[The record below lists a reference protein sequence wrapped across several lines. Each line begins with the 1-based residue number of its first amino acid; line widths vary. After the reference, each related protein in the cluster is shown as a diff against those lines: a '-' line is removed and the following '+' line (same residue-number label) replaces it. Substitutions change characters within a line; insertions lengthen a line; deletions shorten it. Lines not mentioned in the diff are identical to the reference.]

1 MKKLPSLFVI
11 LALLMVLPVRGEA
24 IDSLQILMQRGDSCM
39 QQFNTFEA
47 LNHYQQAYSIA
58 KTRSQQQAVE
68 QLELPLDKLEGLPQ
82 ERQDEIIERL
92 KRDAEQSAVVSC
104 PIQMKLADCYYKRAN
119 YRQASDL
126 LKLIPEDSL
135 SHEAFRELA
144 NSYKR
149 LGDTDSYVYWTSQ
162 LVKHYPMD
170 GEMVAGL
177 ILGYAQ
183 LNQPEKGLTLGLN
196 YSLKDRTN
204 ILVNRAVA
212 DAFFL
217 KRDFTAAGIW
227 YDQLLQQGDSTFN
240 TLYSAGMSHSQAGN
254 LEKAYNCLSQ
264 ALILSQLQHAGC
276 AYRLGVV
283 CVDTKRYEEGLRAL
297 DLAIKLTKPDTTMMK
312 AITLSQGEG
321 YYLTEHYPEAVEAW
335 KRHLSYNPGSI
346 ATYYNI
352 ANTYTYL
359 VKDDEQAKKYY
370 QQFLDLARQEAE
382 PNEQFKEMIRKSEEM
397 MKTYRLIEQRK
408 QKTKTRSSHGLQ

>member
-1 MKKLPSLFVI
+1 MNIKSISIVFLF
-11 LALLMVLPVRGEA
+11 LLSVTAAKGEA
-24 IDSLQILMQRGDSCM
+24 IDSLQILLQAGDSCM

-47 LNHYQQAYSIA
+47 LNHYQRAYDIA
-58 KTRSQQQAVE
+58 KARSQQQAVE
-68 QLELPLDKLEGLPQ
+68 HLDLPLEQLDSLP
-82 ERQDEIIERL
+82 EEKQDEIIERL
-92 KRDAEQSAVVSC
+92 KHDAEQSAVVSC

-149 LGDTDSYVYWTSQ
+149 LGDTDSYVYWTSR
-162 LVKHYPMD
+162 LVDHYPMD

-297 DLAIKLTKPDTTMMK
+297 DLAIELTKPDTTMMK
-312 AITLSQGEG
+312 AITLSQGES

-382 PNEQFKEMIRKSEEM
+382 PNEQLKEMIRKSEEM

-408 QKTKTRSSHGLQ
+408 QKTKARLSHGLQ

>member
-58 KTRSQQQAVE
+58 KTRSQQRAVE

-297 DLAIKLTKPDTTMMK
+297 DLAIELTKPDTTMMK

-359 VKDDEQAKKYY
+359 VKDDEQAKRYY
-370 QQFLDLARQEAE
+370 EQFLDLARQEAE
-382 PNEQFKEMIRKSEEM
+382 PNEQLKEMIRKSEEM

>member
-1 MKKLPSLFVI
+1 MNIKSISIVFLF
-11 LALLMVLPVRGEA
+11 LLSVTAAKGEA
-24 IDSLQILMQRGDSCM
+24 IDSLQILLQAGDSCM

-47 LNHYQQAYSIA
+47 LNHYQRAYDIA

-68 QLELPLDKLEGLPQ
+68 HLDLPLEQLDSLP
-82 ERQDEIIERL
+82 EEKQDEIIERL
-92 KRDAEQSAVVSC
+92 KHAAEQSAVVSC
-104 PIQMKLADCYYKRAN
+104 PVQMKLADCHYKRAN
-119 YRQASDL
+119 YREAANL

-135 SHEAFRELA
+135 SHESFRELA
-144 NSYKR
+144 NSYKKQ
-149 LGDTDSYVYWTSQ
+149 GDTDSYVYWTSR
-162 LVKHYPMD
+162 LVDHYPMD

-297 DLAIKLTKPDTTMMK
+297 DLAIELTKPDTTMMK

-370 QQFLDLARQEAE
+370 RQFLDLARQEAE
-382 PNEQFKEMIRKSEEM
+382 PNEQLKEMVRKSEEM

-408 QKTKTRSSHGLQ
+408 QKTKARLSHGLQ

>member
-1 MKKLPSLFVI
+1 MNIKSISIIIIFL
-11 LALLMVLPVRGEA
+11 LAGLSAKGQDV
-24 IDSLQILMQRGDSCM
+24 DSLTICLQQGDSCM
-39 QQFNTFEA
+39 QQYNTFEA
-47 LNHYQQAYSIA
+47 LKHYQRAYDLA
-58 KTRSQQQAVE
+58 KKRSQQQAVE
-68 QLELPLDKLEGLPQ
+68 HLDLPLDKLEELPEEQ
-82 ERQDEIIERL
+82 QDEIIERL
-92 KRDAEQSAVVSC
+92 KHAAEQSAVVSC
-104 PIQMKLADCYYKRAN
+104 PVQMKLADCHYKRAN
-119 YRQASDL
+119 YREAADL

-135 SHEAFRELA
+135 SHESFRELA
-144 NSYKR
+144 NSYKK
-149 LGDTDSYVYWTSQ
+149 LGDTDSYVYWTSR
-162 LVKHYPMD
+162 LVDHYPMD

-240 TLYSAGMSHSQAGN
+240 TLYSAGMSHSQTGN
-254 LEKAYNCLSQ
+254 LERAYQCLLPALYLSQ
-264 ALILSQLQHAGC
+264 MQHAGC

-283 CVDTKRYEEGLRAL
+283 CVDTKRYEEGLGYLNLAL
-297 DLAIKLTKPDTTMMK
+297 ELMKPDTTVMK

-321 YYLTEHYPEAVEAW
+321 YYLTEHYKEAVEAW
-335 KRHLSYNPGSI
+335 KQHLAFNPGSV

-352 ANTYTYL
+352 ANAYMYL
-359 VKDDEQAKKYY
+359 LSDKEQAEAYY
-370 QQFLDLARQEAE
+370 RQFIDLAR
-382 PNEQFKEMIRKSEEM
+382 KEEKPTEELTQMIRNAEDVLKAFEKMRKIKHKS
-397 MKTYRLIEQRK
+397 
-408 QKTKTRSSHGLQ
+408 H

>member
-47 LNHYQQAYSIA
+47 LNHYQQAYAIA
-58 KTRSQQQAVE
+58 KTRSQQRAVE

-149 LGDTDSYVYWTSQ
+149 LGDTDSYGYWTSQ

-297 DLAIKLTKPDTTMMK
+297 DLAIELTKPDTTMMK

-382 PNEQFKEMIRKSEEM
+382 PNEQLKEMVRKSEEM

-408 QKTKTRSSHGLQ
+408 QKKKARLSHGLQ

>member
-1 MKKLPSLFVI
+1 MNIKSISIVFLF
-11 LALLMVLPVRGEA
+11 LLSVTAAKGEA

-47 LNHYQQAYSIA
+47 LNHYQQAYAIA

-126 LKLIPEDSL
+126 LKLISEDSL
-135 SHEAFRELA
+135 SHEAFHELA

-297 DLAIKLTKPDTTMMK
+297 DLAIELTKPDTTMMK

-335 KRHLSYNPGSI
+335 KRHLSYNPSSI

-359 VKDDEQAKKYY
+359 VKDDEQAKRYY
-370 QQFLDLARQEAE
+370 EQFLDLARQEAE
-382 PNEQFKEMIRKSEEM
+382 PNEQLKEMIRKSEEM

>member
-47 LNHYQQAYSIA
+47 LNHYQRAYDIA

-68 QLELPLDKLEGLPQ
+68 HLELPLDKLEGLPQ

-297 DLAIKLTKPDTTMMK
+297 DLAIELTKPDTTMMK

-359 VKDDEQAKKYY
+359 VKDDEQAKRYY
-370 QQFLDLARQEAE
+370 EQFLDLARQEAE
-382 PNEQFKEMIRKSEEM
+382 PNEQLKEMIRKSEEM

>member
-47 LNHYQQAYSIA
+47 LNHYQRAYDLAEAQDSVRFSMDDSDVMS
-58 KTRSQQQAVE
+58 KYVPE
-68 QLELPLDKLEGLPQ
+68 DKIPRGV
-82 ERQDEIIERL
+82 RL
-92 KRDAEQSAVVSC
+92 
-104 PIQMKLADCYYKRAN
+104 KLADCHFKRAN
-119 YRQASDL
+119 YRQTAEL
-126 LKLIPEDSL
+126 LKNMPEDSL

-254 LEKAYNCLSQ
+254 LEKAYNCLSH
-264 ALILSQLQHAGC
+264 ALVLSQLQHAGC

-283 CVDTKRYEEGLRAL
+283 CVDTKRYEEGLQAL
-297 DLAIKLTKPDTTMMK
+297 DLAIELTKPDTTMMK

-321 YYLTEHYPEAVEAW
+321 YYLTEHYPEALEAW

-382 PNEQFKEMIRKSEEM
+382 PNEQLKEMIRKSEEM

>member
-11 LALLMVLPVRGEA
+11 LALLTVQPVRGEA

-47 LNHYQQAYSIA
+47 LNHYQQAYDLAEAQDSVRFSMDDSDVMS
-58 KTRSQQQAVE
+58 KYVPE
-68 QLELPLDKLEGLPQ
+68 DKIPRGV
-82 ERQDEIIERL
+82 RL
-92 KRDAEQSAVVSC
+92 
-104 PIQMKLADCYYKRAN
+104 KLADCHFKRAN
-119 YRQASDL
+119 YRQTAEL
-126 LKLIPEDSL
+126 LKNMPEDSL

-264 ALILSQLQHAGC
+264 ALVLSQLQHAGC

-297 DLAIKLTKPDTTMMK
+297 DLAIELTKPDTTMMK

-321 YYLTEHYPEAVEAW
+321 YYLTEHYPEAVAAW

-359 VKDDEQAKKYY
+359 VKNDEQAKKYY

-382 PNEQFKEMIRKSEEM
+382 PNEQLKEMIRKSEEM

-408 QKTKTRSSHGLQ
+408 QKTKARSSHGLQ

>member
-47 LNHYQQAYSIA
+47 LNHYQQAYAIA

-264 ALILSQLQHAGC
+264 ALVLSQLQHAGC

-283 CVDTKRYEEGLRAL
+283 CVDTKRYEEGLQAL
-297 DLAIKLTKPDTTMMK
+297 DLAIELTKPDTTMMK

-321 YYLTEHYPEAVEAW
+321 YYLTEHYPEALEAW

-382 PNEQFKEMIRKSEEM
+382 PNEQLKEMIRKSEEM

>member
-11 LALLMVLPVRGEA
+11 LALLMVLPARGEA
-24 IDSLQILMQRGDSCM
+24 IDSLQILMQQGDSCM

-58 KTRSQQQAVE
+58 KTRSQQRAVE

-297 DLAIKLTKPDTTMMK
+297 DLAIELTKPDTTMMK

-382 PNEQFKEMIRKSEEM
+382 PNEQLKEMIRKSEEM

>member
-1 MKKLPSLFVI
+1 MNIKSISIVFLI
-11 LALLMVLPVRGEA
+11 LLSVTAAKGEA
-24 IDSLQILMQRGDSCM
+24 IDSLQILVQQGDSCM
-39 QQFNTFEA
+39 QQYNTFEA
-47 LNHYQQAYSIA
+47 LKYYQQAYDLA
-58 KTRSQQQAVE
+58 KKRSQQQAVE
-68 QLELPLDKLEGLPQ
+68 HLDLPLEQLDSLP
-82 ERQDEIIERL
+82 EEKQDEIIERL
-92 KRDAEQSAVVSC
+92 KHAAEQSAVVSC
-104 PIQMKLADCYYKRAN
+104 PVQMKLADCHYKRAN
-119 YRQASDL
+119 YREAANL

-135 SHEAFRELA
+135 SHESFRELA
-144 NSYKR
+144 NSYKKQ
-149 LGDTDSYVYWTSQ
+149 GDTDSYVYWTSR
-162 LVKHYPMD
+162 LVDHYPMD

-240 TLYSAGMSHSQAGN
+240 TLYSAGMSHSQTGN

-264 ALILSQLQHAGC
+264 ALILSQMQHAGC

-283 CVDTKRYEEGLRAL
+283 CVDTKRFEEGLRAL
-297 DLAIKLTKPDTTMMK
+297 DLAVELTKPDTTMMK

-321 YYLTEHYPEAVEAW
+321 YYLTEHYPEALKAW

-370 QQFLDLARQEAE
+370 QLFLDLARREAA
-382 PNEQFKEMIRKSEEM
+382 PNEQLKEMIRKSEEM
-397 MKTYRLIEQRK
+397 MKAYKLR
-408 QKTKTRSSHGLQ
+408 

>member
-11 LALLMVLPVRGEA
+11 LALLTVHPAKGEA
-24 IDSLQILMQRGDSCM
+24 IDSLQILVQQGDSCM

-47 LNHYQQAYSIA
+47 LNHYQRAYDIA
-58 KTRSQQQAVE
+58 KARSQQQAVE
-68 QLELPLDKLEGLPQ
+68 HLDLPLEQLDSLP
-82 ERQDEIIERL
+82 EEKQDEIIERL
-92 KRDAEQSAVVSC
+92 KHAAEQSAVVSC

-240 TLYSAGMSHSQAGN
+240 TLYSA
-254 LEKAYNCLSQ
+254 
-264 ALILSQLQHAGC
+264 HAGC

-297 DLAIKLTKPDTTMMK
+297 DLAIELTKPDTTMMK

-382 PNEQFKEMIRKSEEM
+382 PNEQLKEMVRKSEEM

-408 QKTKTRSSHGLQ
+408 QKTKARLSHGLQ

>member
-47 LNHYQQAYSIA
+47 LNHYQRAYDIA

-68 QLELPLDKLEGLPQ
+68 HLELPLDKLEGLPQ

-254 LEKAYNCLSQ
+254 LEKAYNCLS
-264 ALILSQLQHAGC
+264 
-276 AYRLGVV
+276 
-283 CVDTKRYEEGLRAL
+283 
-297 DLAIKLTKPDTTMMK
+297 TKPDTTMMK

-382 PNEQFKEMIRKSEEM
+382 PNEQLKEMIRKSEEM

-408 QKTKTRSSHGLQ
+408 QKTKGRSSHGLQ

>member
-1 MKKLPSLFVI
+1 MNIKSISIVFLF
-11 LALLMVLPVRGEA
+11 LLSVTAAKGEA
-24 IDSLQILMQRGDSCM
+24 IDSLQILVQQGDSCM
-39 QQFNTFEA
+39 QQYNTFEA
-47 LNHYQQAYSIA
+47 LKYYQQAYDLA
-58 KTRSQQQAVE
+58 KKRSQQQAVE
-68 QLELPLDKLEGLPQ
+68 HLDLPLEQLDSLP
-82 ERQDEIIERL
+82 EEKQDEIIERL
-92 KRDAEQSAVVSC
+92 KHAAEQSAVVSC
-104 PIQMKLADCYYKRAN
+104 PVQMKLADCHYKRAN
-119 YRQASDL
+119 YREAANL

-135 SHEAFRELA
+135 SHESFRELA
-144 NSYKR
+144 NSYKKQ
-149 LGDTDSYVYWTSQ
+149 GDTDSYVYWTSQ

-240 TLYSAGMSHSQAGN
+240 TLYSAGMSHSQTGN

-264 ALILSQLQHAGC
+264 ALILSQMQHAGC

-297 DLAIKLTKPDTTMMK
+297 DLAVELTKPDTTMMK

-382 PNEQFKEMIRKSEEM
+382 PNEQLKEMIRKSEEM
-397 MKTYRLIEQRK
+397 MKLYKLR
-408 QKTKTRSSHGLQ
+408 

>member
-1 MKKLPSLFVI
+1 MNIKSISIVFLF
-11 LALLMVLPVRGEA
+11 LLSVTAAKGEA
-24 IDSLQILMQRGDSCM
+24 IDSLQILVQQGDSCM
-39 QQFNTFEA
+39 QQYNTFEA
-47 LNHYQQAYSIA
+47 LKYYQQAYDLA
-58 KTRSQQQAVE
+58 KKRSQQQAVE
-68 QLELPLDKLEGLPQ
+68 HLDLPLEQLDSLP
-82 ERQDEIIERL
+82 EEKQDEIIERL
-92 KRDAEQSAVVSC
+92 KHDAEQSAVVSC

-264 ALILSQLQHAGC
+264 ALLLSQLQHAGC

-297 DLAIKLTKPDTTMMK
+297 DLAIELTKPDTTMMK

-382 PNEQFKEMIRKSEEM
+382 PNEQLKEMVRKSEEM

-408 QKTKTRSSHGLQ
+408 QKTKARLSHGLQ

>member
-1 MKKLPSLFVI
+1 MNIKSISIVFLF
-11 LALLMVLPVRGEA
+11 LLSVTAAKGEA
-24 IDSLQILMQRGDSCM
+24 IDSLQILVQQGDSCM
-39 QQFNTFEA
+39 QQYNTFEA
-47 LNHYQQAYSIA
+47 LKYYQQAYDLA
-58 KTRSQQQAVE
+58 KKRSQQQAVE
-68 QLELPLDKLEGLPQ
+68 HLDLPLEQLDSLP
-82 ERQDEIIERL
+82 EEKQDEIIERL
-92 KRDAEQSAVVSC
+92 KHDAEQSAVVSC

-297 DLAIKLTKPDTTMMK
+297 DLAIELTKPDTTMMK

-382 PNEQFKEMIRKSEEM
+382 PNEQLKEMIRKSEEM

>member
-1 MKKLPSLFVI
+1 
-11 LALLMVLPVRGEA
+11 MVLPARGEA

-47 LNHYQQAYSIA
+47 LNHYQQAYAIA
-58 KTRSQQQAVE
+58 KTRSQQRAVE

-297 DLAIKLTKPDTTMMK
+297 DLAIELTKPDTTMMK

-370 QQFLDLARQEAE
+370 QQFLDLAQQEAA
-382 PNEQFKEMIRKSEEM
+382 PNEQLKEMIRKSEEM

-408 QKTKTRSSHGLQ
+408 QKTKVRSSHGLQ

>member
-1 MKKLPSLFVI
+1 MNIKSISIVFLSLLSVT
-11 LALLMVLPVRGEA
+11 AAKGEA
-24 IDSLQILMQRGDSCM
+24 IDSLQILVQQGDSCM
-39 QQFNTFEA
+39 QQYNTFEA
-47 LNHYQQAYSIA
+47 LKYYQQAYDLA
-58 KTRSQQQAVE
+58 KKRSQQQAVE
-68 QLELPLDKLEGLPQ
+68 HLDLPLEQLDSLP
-82 ERQDEIIERL
+82 EEKQDEIIERL
-92 KRDAEQSAVVSC
+92 KHAAEQSAVVSC
-104 PIQMKLADCYYKRAN
+104 PVQMKLADCYYKRAN

-297 DLAIKLTKPDTTMMK
+297 DLAIELTKPDTTMMK

-321 YYLTEHYPEAVEAW
+321 YYLTEHYPEALEAW

-382 PNEQFKEMIRKSEEM
+382 PNEQLKEMVRKSEEM

>member
-24 IDSLQILMQRGDSCM
+24 IDSLQILMQQGDSCM
-39 QQFNTFEA
+39 RQFNTFEA
-47 LNHYQQAYSIA
+47 LNHYQQAYAIA

-254 LEKAYNCLSQ
+254 LEKAYNCLSH
-264 ALILSQLQHAGC
+264 ALVLSQLQHAGC

-283 CVDTKRYEEGLRAL
+283 CVDTKRYEEGLQAL
-297 DLAIKLTKPDTTMMK
+297 DLAIELTKPDTTMMK

-321 YYLTEHYPEAVEAW
+321 YYLTEHYPEALEAW

-382 PNEQFKEMIRKSEEM
+382 PNEQLKEMIRKSEEM

>member
-24 IDSLQILMQRGDSCM
+24 IDSLQILMQQGDSCM
-39 QQFNTFEA
+39 RQFNTFEA
-47 LNHYQQAYSIA
+47 LNHYQQAYAIA

-297 DLAIKLTKPDTTMMK
+297 DLAIELTKPDTTMMK

-382 PNEQFKEMIRKSEEM
+382 PNEQLKEMIRKSEEM

-408 QKTKTRSSHGLQ
+408 QKTKARSSHGLQ

>member
-1 MKKLPSLFVI
+1 MKKLSSLFVI
-11 LALLMVLPVRGEA
+11 LALLTVLPVRGEA

-47 LNHYQQAYSIA
+47 LNHYQQAYDLAEAQDSVRFSMDDSDVMS
-58 KTRSQQQAVE
+58 KYVPE
-68 QLELPLDKLEGLPQ
+68 DKIPRGV
-82 ERQDEIIERL
+82 RL
-92 KRDAEQSAVVSC
+92 
-104 PIQMKLADCYYKRAN
+104 KLADCHFKRAN
-119 YRQASDL
+119 YRQTAEL
-126 LKLIPEDSL
+126 LKNMPEDSL

-264 ALILSQLQHAGC
+264 ALVLSQLQHAGC

-297 DLAIKLTKPDTTMMK
+297 DLAIELTKPDTTMMK

-382 PNEQFKEMIRKSEEM
+382 PNEQLKEMIRKSEEM

-408 QKTKTRSSHGLQ
+408 QKTKARSSHGLQ

>member
-1 MKKLPSLFVI
+1 MNIKSISIVFLF
-11 LALLMVLPVRGEA
+11 LLSVTAAKGEA
-24 IDSLQILMQRGDSCM
+24 IDSLQILVQQGDSCM
-39 QQFNTFEA
+39 QQYNTFEA
-47 LNHYQQAYSIA
+47 LKYYQQAYDLA
-58 KTRSQQQAVE
+58 KKRSQQQAVE
-68 QLELPLDKLEGLPQ
+68 HLDLPLEQLDSLP
-82 ERQDEIIERL
+82 EEKQDEIIERL
-92 KRDAEQSAVVSC
+92 KHAAEQSAVVSC
-104 PIQMKLADCYYKRAN
+104 PVQMKLADCHYKRAN
-119 YRQASDL
+119 YREAANL

-144 NSYKR
+144 NSYKKQ
-149 LGDTDSYVYWTSQ
+149 GDTDSYVYWTSQ

-297 DLAIKLTKPDTTMMK
+297 DLAVELTKPDTTMMK

-382 PNEQFKEMIRKSEEM
+382 PNEQLKEMVRKSEEM

-408 QKTKTRSSHGLQ
+408 QKTKARLSHGLQ

>member
-11 LALLMVLPVRGEA
+11 LALLTVQPARGEA

-47 LNHYQQAYSIA
+47 LNHYQRAYDLAEAQDSVRFSMDDSDVMS
-58 KTRSQQQAVE
+58 KYVPE
-68 QLELPLDKLEGLPQ
+68 DKIPRGV
-82 ERQDEIIERL
+82 RL
-92 KRDAEQSAVVSC
+92 
-104 PIQMKLADCYYKRAN
+104 KLADCHFKRAN
-119 YRQASDL
+119 YRQTAEL
-126 LKLIPEDSL
+126 LKNMPEDSL

-297 DLAIKLTKPDTTMMK
+297 DLAIELTKPDTTMMK

-382 PNEQFKEMIRKSEEM
+382 PNEQLKEMIRKSEEM

>member
-11 LALLMVLPVRGEA
+11 LALLTVQPARGEA
-24 IDSLQILMQRGDSCM
+24 IDSLQILLQAGDSCM

-47 LNHYQQAYSIA
+47 LNHYQRAYDLAEAQDSVRFSMDDSDVMS
-58 KTRSQQQAVE
+58 KYVPE
-68 QLELPLDKLEGLPQ
+68 DKIPRGV
-82 ERQDEIIERL
+82 RL
-92 KRDAEQSAVVSC
+92 
-104 PIQMKLADCYYKRAN
+104 KLADCHFKRAN
-119 YRQASDL
+119 YRQTAEL
-126 LKLIPEDSL
+126 LKNMPEDSL
-135 SHEAFRELA
+135 THEAFRELA

-177 ILGYAQ
+177 VLGYAQ

-227 YDQLLQQGDSTFN
+227 YDQLLQQGDSTFS

-264 ALILSQLQHAGC
+264 ALVLSQLQHAGC

-297 DLAIKLTKPDTTMMK
+297 DLAIELTKPDTTMMK

-382 PNEQFKEMIRKSEEM
+382 PNEQLKEMIRKSEEM

-408 QKTKTRSSHGLQ
+408 QKTKARSSHGLQ

>member
-1 MKKLPSLFVI
+1 MNIKSISIVFLF
-11 LALLMVLPVRGEA
+11 LLSVTAAKGEA
-24 IDSLQILMQRGDSCM
+24 IDSLQILVQQGDSCM
-39 QQFNTFEA
+39 QQYNTFEA
-47 LNHYQQAYSIA
+47 LKYYQQAYDLA
-58 KTRSQQQAVE
+58 KKRSQQQAVE
-68 QLELPLDKLEGLPQ
+68 HLDLPLEQLDSLP
-82 ERQDEIIERL
+82 EEKQDEIIERL
-92 KRDAEQSAVVSC
+92 KHAAEQSAVVSC
-104 PIQMKLADCYYKRAN
+104 PVQMKLADCYYKRAN

-144 NSYKR
+144 NSYKKQ
-149 LGDTDSYVYWTSQ
+149 GDTDSYVYWTSR
-162 LVKHYPMD
+162 LVDHYPMD

-264 ALILSQLQHAGC
+264 ALLLSQLQHAGC

-297 DLAIKLTKPDTTMMK
+297 DLAIELTKPDTTMMK

-382 PNEQFKEMIRKSEEM
+382 PNEQLKEMVRKSEEM

-408 QKTKTRSSHGLQ
+408 QKTKARLSHGLQ

>member
-1 MKKLPSLFVI
+1 MNIKSISIVFLF
-11 LALLMVLPVRGEA
+11 LLSVTAAKGEA
-24 IDSLQILMQRGDSCM
+24 IDSLQILVQQGDSCM
-39 QQFNTFEA
+39 QQYNTFEA
-47 LNHYQQAYSIA
+47 LKYYQQAYDLA
-58 KTRSQQQAVE
+58 KKRSQQQAVE
-68 QLELPLDKLEGLPQ
+68 HLDQPLEQLDSLPEEK
-82 ERQDEIIERL
+82 QDEIIERL
-92 KRDAEQSAVVSC
+92 KHAAEQSAVVSC

-297 DLAIKLTKPDTTMMK
+297 DLAIELTKPDTTMMK

-321 YYLTEHYPEAVEAW
+321 YYLTEHYPEALEAW

-382 PNEQFKEMIRKSEEM
+382 PNEQLKEMIRKSEEM

>member
-1 MKKLPSLFVI
+1 MNIKSISIVFLF
-11 LALLMVLPVRGEA
+11 LLSVTAAKGEA
-24 IDSLQILMQRGDSCM
+24 VDSLQILMQRGDSCM

-47 LNHYQQAYSIA
+47 LNHYQQAYAIA

-92 KRDAEQSAVVSC
+92 KHDAEQSAVVSC

-297 DLAIKLTKPDTTMMK
+297 DLAIELTKPDTTMMK

-370 QQFLDLARQEAE
+370 QQFLDLAHQEAE
-382 PNEQFKEMIRKSEEM
+382 PNEQLKEMIRKSEEM

>member
-1 MKKLPSLFVI
+1 MNIKSISIVFLF
-11 LALLMVLPVRGEA
+11 LLSVTAAKGEA
-24 IDSLQILMQRGDSCM
+24 IDSLQILMQQGDSCM
-39 QQFNTFEA
+39 QQYNTFEA
-47 LNHYQQAYSIA
+47 LKYYRQAYDLA
-58 KTRSQQQAVE
+58 KKRSQQQAVE
-68 QLELPLDKLEGLPQ
+68 HLDLPLEQLDSLP
-82 ERQDEIIERL
+82 EEKQDEIIERL
-92 KRDAEQSAVVSC
+92 KHDAEQSAVVSC

-297 DLAIKLTKPDTTMMK
+297 DLAIELTKPDTTMMK

-321 YYLTEHYPEAVEAW
+321 YYLTEHYPEALEAW

-370 QQFLDLARQEAE
+370 QQFLDLAQHEAE
-382 PNEQFKEMIRKSEEM
+382 PNEQLKEMIRKSEEM

>member
-1 MKKLPSLFVI
+1 MNIKSISIVFLF
-11 LALLMVLPVRGEA
+11 LLSVTAAKGEA
-24 IDSLQILMQRGDSCM
+24 IDSLQILLQAGDSCM

-58 KTRSQQQAVE
+58 KTRSQQRAVE

-92 KRDAEQSAVVSC
+92 KHDAEQSAVVSC

-196 YSLKDRTN
+196 YSLKDGTN

-297 DLAIKLTKPDTTMMK
+297 DLAIELTKPDTTMMK

-382 PNEQFKEMIRKSEEM
+382 PNEQLKEMIRKSEEM